1 MYLQRIRDLE
11 QAHAALDKQIDTME
25 RTGVYEDTRMQ
36 TLKKQRLSIKDQLQ
50 QLRRRQWE
58 HDHETIN
65 MDEDR

>member
-1 MYLQRIRDLE
+1 MYLQRIRNLE
-11 QAHAALDKQIDTME
+11 QAHAALDKQIDIMV
-25 RTGVYEDTRMQ
+25 RTGVYEDTLMQ
-36 TLKKQRLSIKDQLQ
+36 TLKKQRLAIKDQLQ